1 MYINWPHYYIPKFN
15 GLCSFLVN
23 PIFIFIIFA
32 DKRLQLGNYRCLLL
46 YFAIF
51 NMICSACDIL
61 VPVCVH
67 DHRYAFSVFTS
78 DGLFEKRICNN
89 VTAYSNKFLAKYFLP
104 YGMIASIVYCLFHMV
119 YWIVACFYF
128 IGADRERKLYMRET
142 IQEVYG
148 LDSLDINMII
158 ALYREGSYDAV
169 QKSLI
174 GVVSITFLSVDSVI
188 IYFILGLLIMK
199 RLGSNTLIMSKKTKK
214 LQAQLMKALIVQSVI
229 PTVVSFAPC
238 IFSWYQPVFGIELG
252 RSVYHSA
259 AIAVSAFP
267 FLDPLA
273 ILFFVPTFRQRFKE
287 EISRILLLRNLTK
300 RCNPTAETVSSRVP

>member
-61 VPVCVH
+61 VPM
-67 DHRYAFSVFTS
+67 
-78 DGLFEKRICNN
+78 RICNN
-89 VTAYSNKFLAKYFLP
+89 VTAFSNKFLAKYFLP

-119 YWIVACFYF
+119 YWIVACFYC

-142 IQEVYG
+142 IKEVYG

-158 ALYREGSYDAV
+158 ALYRFQLQEGSYDAV